1 MTSSR
6 ADVDQV
12 SACKAAG
19 LTDRETSRITGV
31 PIGTIKNWR
40 HRGTP
45 RICGGPPC
53 PDCGAVVSC
62 GGRPKAW
69 EGLDPSTYNYLLGIY
84 LGDGHLRRWG
94 RGWTLRVSLDTA
106 YPEIIAECSAAVA
119 ALRGR
124 EPTLRPDYG
133 GSACLNVES
142 SWVGWPCLIPQH
154 GHGRKHSREIALTDW
169 QGSLVRRAPGALL
182 RGLIHSDGWRGVN
195 KVHAK
200 GRDYEYPRY
209 QFSNRSDDIR
219 RIFTDACD
227 LLGIEWRQWT
237 RYHVS
242 VAKRESVA
250 RLDEH
255 VGPKR

>member
-1 MTSSR
+1 MSSLR
-6 ADVDQV
+6 
-12 SACKAAG
+12 AAG
-19 LTDRETSRITGV
+19 LTDREISRASGV
-31 PIGTIKNWR
+31 PIDTIRAWR
-40 HRGTP
+40 RRGAP
-45 RICGGPPC
+45 RLRVRAVCPHCGGEPH
-53 PDCGAVVSC
+53 D
-62 GGRPKAW
+62 W
-69 EGLDPSTYNYLLGIY
+69 ETLPHESYAYLLGLY
-84 LGDGHLRRWG
+84 LGDGCLAKNAASLSLRI
-94 RGWTLRVSLDTA
+94 SLDTA
-106 YPEIIAECSAAVA
+106 YPEIIAEACQAVEA
-119 ALRGR
+119 VIGR
-124 EPTLRPDYG
+124 PPTIERPRNMNMVNVQLT
-133 GSACLNVES
+133 AKQWRCLF
-142 SWVGWPCLIPQH
+142 PQH
-154 GHGRKHSREIALTDW
+154 GPGRKHLRPIVLVPW
-169 QGSLVRRAPGALL
+169 QQDIVVAHPGRLL
-182 RGLIHSDGWRGVN
+182 RGLIQTDGWRGVN